1 MKKFYVTSQF
11 NRDEESLI
19 KFIVRNIYFAKYKSK
34 ITQFYK
40 HVNEWLAEK
49 LRQALNTE
57 DVILTNREFLI
68 VEE

>member
-34 ITQFYK
+34 INT
-40 HVNEWLAEK
+40 
-49 LRQALNTE
+49 RQKKK
-57 DVILTNREFLI
+57 
-68 VEE
+68 